1 MIYSTRAQ
9 PEVNK
14 SCNNN
19 FVKINVTLLKLGK
32 LRGCIAWGIFL

>member
-1 MIYSTRAQ
+1 MIYSHRAQ

-32 LRGCIAWGIFL
+32 LQSCLSVC